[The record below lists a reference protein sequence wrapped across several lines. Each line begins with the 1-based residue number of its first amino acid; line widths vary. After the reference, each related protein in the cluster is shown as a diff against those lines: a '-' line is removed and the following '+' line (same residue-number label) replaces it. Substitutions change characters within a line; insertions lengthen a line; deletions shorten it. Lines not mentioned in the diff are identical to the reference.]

1 MIFLKEHSVQK
12 NSNHH
17 SCDFC
22 GKSKEGVE
30 KLIVGEFSAICNDCV
45 DLCIDILKDD
55 KVKKFPADETKQIFN
70 PVSIKD
76 FLDSY
81 VIGQDEAKIAM
92 SVAVCQHFKRINNPN
107 KEIQLEKTNVLL
119 MGPTGCGKTM
129 MAKKIA
135 DYLDLPFAICD
146 ATGITEAGYVGDDVE
161 SVLVRLLNAADGDL
175 EKAQRGIVYID
186 EIDKLAR
193 KGESTSITRDVS
205 GEGVQQGLLKM
216 IEGSIMR
223 LPSDNKRKHPRGEMN
238 EIDTNH
244 ILFIC
249 GGAFVGLEK
258 IIQKRTSS
266 SSVGFHSTPVN
277 KDKAVTSY
285 HDVTTKDL
293 IAFGLIPEFIGRFG
307 LITAVDELSEDQLV
321 SILKE
326 PKNSLIQQYQYL
338 FQLDGIDLSFESDAY
353 SAIAERAKQMKTN
366 ARGLKNILEKTL
378 LPYQFEAIDLVAR
391 GLTKISISKDTVE
404 GKPATLIF
412 EKQNEK
418 AK

>member
-1 MIFLKEHSVQK
+1 VQK

-70 PVSIKD
+70 PVLIKD

>member
-1 MIFLKEHSVQK
+1 VQK
-12 NSNHH
+12 NNNNNHH

-22 GKSKEGVE
+22 GKSKEDVE
-30 KLIVGEFSAICNDCV
+30 KLIVGESSAICNDCV
-45 DLCIDILKDD
+45 DLCVDILKDD
-55 KVKKFPADETKQIFN
+55 KVKKFPTDDRKRSYN
-70 PVSIKD
+70 PVLIKEY
-76 FLDSY
+76 LDSY
-81 VIGQDEAKIAM
+81 IIGQDEAKIAM

-135 DYLDLPFAICD
+135 DYLQLPFAICD

-161 SVLVRLLNAADGDL
+161 SVLTRLLNAADGDM

-186 EIDKLAR
+186 EIDKIAR

-223 LPSDNKRKHPRGEMN
+223 MPTDNKRKHPKGEMN
-238 EIDTNH
+238 EMDTSG

-249 GGAFVGLEK
+249 GGAFVGLDK
-258 IIQKRTSS
+258 IIKKRTSTS
-266 SSVGFHSTPVN
+266 SIGFHS
-277 KDKAVTSY
+277 KAAEKKRDDTNY

-293 IAFGLIPEFIGRFG
+293 ISYGMIPEFIGRFG
-307 LITAVDELSEDQLV
+307 LITAVDELDEQQLI

-326 PKNSLIQQYQYL
+326 PKNSLIQQYQYI
-338 FQLDGIDLSFESDAY
+338 FQLDEIDLSFDDDAFLAVA
-353 SAIAERAKQMKTN
+353 SKAKEMKTN

-378 LPYQFEAIDLVAR
+378 LPYQFEAVDLVER
-391 GLTKISISKDTVE
+391 GLTKIVISKDTVE

-412 EKQNEK
+412 KQQNEK
-418 AK
+418 TK